1 MPLFDYECGDRHRF
15 EEFFKAGSEIPLTLP
30 CTVCKQPAIKQLSSP
45 AFTPGRW
52 GDQTGKYGV
61 NGCYD
66 KGLGATYHT
75 SMERERIMDARGLVD
90 AGSFDKHFH
99 EDKIERATTHVN
111 EHRADVRT
119 LNETLRETKGDAG
132 QAIAETFSV
141 KRMKEKGYLNDEVK
155 G

>member
-15 EEFFKAGSEIPLTLP
+15 EEFFKAGSEIPLSIP
-30 CTVCKQPAIKQLSSP
+30 CKTCRQPAIKQLSTP

-61 NGCYD
+61 NGFYD
-66 KGLGATYHT
+66 KGLGARYHN
-75 SMERERIMDARGLVD
+75 SMEREKLMDSRGVVD
-90 AGSFDKHFH
+90 AGAFDKHFH
-99 EDKIERATTHVN
+99 EDKIEKGNQSAE
-111 EHRADVRT
+111 EHQKDVRA
-119 LNETLRETKGDAG
+119 LNANLQKAKGDAG

-141 KRMKEKGYLNDEVK
+141 KRMKEKGYLNDGVK

>member
-1 MPLFDYECGDRHRF
+1 MPLFDYECGDRHLF

-30 CTVCKQPAIKQLSSP
+30 CTVCRQPAIKQLSSP

-52 GDQTGKYGV
+52 GDQMGKHGV

-75 SMERERIMDARGLVD
+75 SMERERIMDRKGLVD

-99 EDKIERATTHVN
+99 EDKIERATNHIN
-111 EHRADVRT
+111 EHRADVRSF
-119 LNETLRETKGDAG
+119 NETLRQTQGDKG

-141 KRMKEKGYLNDEVK
+141 KRMKEKGYLSDEVK